1 MRLTSV
7 CFTIDH
13 FPISHHRFTESPFQ
27 KNLLRAVG
35 NRLLRGEDGVR
46 NKTAEMRSIQLR
58 HDNAPEVRGVL
69 RRVTMYPRRVTV
81 GLSAV

>member
-13 FPISHHRFTESPFQ
+13 FPISYHRFTESPFQ

-35 NRLLRGEDGVR
+35 RLPRGEDGVR

-58 HDNAPEVRGVL
+58 HDNAPEVRGV
-69 RRVTMYPRRVTV
+69 PRRVTV
-81 GLSAV
+81 DPSAV